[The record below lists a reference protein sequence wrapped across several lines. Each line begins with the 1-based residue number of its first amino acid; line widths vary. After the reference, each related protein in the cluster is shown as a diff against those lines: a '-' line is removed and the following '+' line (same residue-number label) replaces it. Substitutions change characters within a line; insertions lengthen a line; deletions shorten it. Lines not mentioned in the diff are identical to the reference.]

1 MPRFQ
6 SWLFNS
12 VDRSLPV
19 ELGRRAR
26 WACQRFI
33 DRFKRDRPLLRPSE
47 VWAQV
52 TKQVAKVVLYPVY
65 LIATAAK
72 RSDLQL
78 RPDSTKPPLL
88 LRPFQQLVVWAES
101 TDLYTAR
108 SASDRTDPE
117 IDREIGIEGDRPQLG
132 ANPES
137 SNPKLPPS
145 QAEQAKIAPR
155 TNIFPQIW
163 QPPANLGHP
172 KAFKLV
178 SIAYE
183 QQLERIRRLIKAAI
197 DYFFGKKTTKPQLE
211 TAEVP
216 SQPWL
221 TMADLFDDGEPW
233 PQIEQRHAER
243 SHEQLPAH
251 VKQSQQAFTGKRE
264 RSLSQRSSATTT
276 PAIAAESRSSSITRR
291 ATGSITSSEASDTA
305 ITPSSDSP
313 GEIVPDLS
321 GWLEEVPD
329 LEPEEPYRTLQ
340 AWIETQ
346 ATFLGYVYSPIMEFI
361 HRLDRLIA
369 RFEQWLVSLWRKLCQ
384 MLRRSS

>member
-19 ELGRRAR
+19 QLGRRAR
-26 WACQRFI
+26 RACQQML
-33 DRFKRDRPLLRPSE
+33 DRFTRDRPLLQPSE

-52 TKQVAKVVLYPVY
+52 SRQVAKVVLYPVY
-65 LIATAAK
+65 LIAIATK
-72 RSDLQL
+72 RSYRQL
-78 RPDSTKPPLL
+78 RPDRSNPPLL

-101 TDLYTAR
+101 TDLYAVK
-108 SASDRTDPE
+108 PE
-117 IDREIGIEGDRPQLG
+117 VNLEKTSEQNLQLQQLE
-132 ANPES
+132 AEQNPELGQ
-137 SNPKLPPS
+137 PG
-145 QAEQAKIAPR
+145 AEQPKTAQIKTSQISPR
-155 TNIFPQIW
+155 TNISPQIW
-163 QPPANLGHP
+163 QPQTKPVQP
-172 KAFKLV
+172 QAFKAV

-197 DYFFGKKTTKPQLE
+197 DYFFGEKPTKPQID
-211 TAEVP
+211 TVEVP

-221 TMADLFDDGEPW
+221 SMADLFDDDAEPW

-243 SHEQLPAH
+243 SHEQLPAYIR
-251 VKQSQQAFTGKRE
+251 QSQALVGQGD
-264 RSLSQRSSATTT
+264 RSLTKRNPAATTSDISVK
-276 PAIAAESRSSSITRR
+276 PQSSSMTSR
-291 ATGSITSSEASDTA
+291 AATSSEIA
-305 ITPSSDSP
+305 PSSEPP
-313 GEIVPDLS
+313 GEMVPDLS

-369 RFEQWLVSLWRKLCQ
+369 RFEQWLVSLWRRLCQ
-384 MLRRSS
+384 MLRRGS